1 MLQQRD
7 PFRFIVIA
15 LKAIVLKRLSVAAA
29 YGSED
34 PMVSTSHTHPS
45 PAARAVSWLRDDIH
59 LARLAIGVVALH
71 VVDDNF
77 LQPNPGTTA
86 GGHLVS
92 GLLPLALLVAAGAFY
107 GRLRPGARAVIAF
120 LAGYGGVTSFTWTP
134 SGQSEIRVICPTWS
148 RVRLHKQAASISA
161 RFVRVPA

>member
-1 MLQQRD
+1 
-7 PFRFIVIA
+7 
-15 LKAIVLKRLSVAAA
+15 
-29 YGSED
+29 
-34 PMVSTSHTHPS
+34 MVSISHTHPS
-45 PAARAVSWLRDDIH
+45 PAARAIGWLRDDVH

-92 GLLPLALLVAAGAFY
+92 GLVPVALLVTSGALY

-120 LAGYGGVTSFTWTP
+120 LAGFFGMLVAIEALHHTREGGLLADESAALLESF
-134 SGQSEIRVICPTWS
+134 
-148 RVRLHKQAASISA
+148 ISA
-161 RFVRVPA
+161 RR